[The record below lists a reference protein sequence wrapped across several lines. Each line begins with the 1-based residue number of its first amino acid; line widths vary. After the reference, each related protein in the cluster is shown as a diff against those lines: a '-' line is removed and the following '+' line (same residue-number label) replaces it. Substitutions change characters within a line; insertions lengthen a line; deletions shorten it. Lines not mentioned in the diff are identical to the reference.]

1 MKIEIIKLKNGEKIV
16 KMKMHLNLNLY
27 DFCFLRLGIWY
38 IAQRPT
44 NSRGLKICVIFF
56 F

>member
-27 DFCFLRLGIWY
+27 DFFFFFKDSYL
-38 IAQRPT
+38 AQRPT
-44 NSRGLKICVIFF
+44 NSRGLKIYMIFY
-56 F
+56 